1 MRMDRT
7 HLDNPVHSNTRLSED
22 ALDVLAA
29 HLGLVRDAALDQVAL
44 GIGGDLA

>member
-1 MRMDRT
+1 MDRT